1 MSLKDQSQAD
11 GFVVA
16 TVCSTGESYMR
27 LTQDGSTQP
36 RASRGQLTRSAWN
49 GAHAMGST
57 GPSDYSHQPG
67 APRPV
72 DPLAVLDFGKAALA
86 WRYKETQRIAIRL
99 GRR

>member
-27 LTQDGSTQP
+27 LTQDVSSEP

-49 GAHAMGST
+49 GAHAMGARRAS
-57 GPSDYSHQPG
+57 
-67 APRPV
+67 RRE
-72 DPLAVLDFGKAALA
+72 LFFK
-86 WRYKETQRIAIRL
+86 R
-99 GRR
+99 GRVTSAG